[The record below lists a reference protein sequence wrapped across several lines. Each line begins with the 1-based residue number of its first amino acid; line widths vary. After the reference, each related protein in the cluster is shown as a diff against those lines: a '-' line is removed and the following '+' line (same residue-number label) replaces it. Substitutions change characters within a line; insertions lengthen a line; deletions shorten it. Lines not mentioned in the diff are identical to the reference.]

1 MKKLLYAAFCL
12 VLTLGIGCA
21 VTNYELMQDGYNGEI
36 ENTNGP
42 ALMEQGIQT
51 ATTWPDGSD
60 NVQWFVDQKANGD
73 RALTNVNYFTT
84 DGSLFVDYM
93 YCTPDSNGC
102 STVSASDPE
111 VGDVSIFDFKFNP
124 NCSGSRSLVY
134 VVSTT
139 RYYGECGRAVKAFDK
154 MRLMAMLN
162 WDAPDKAS
170 AVFGR
175 NNFALKLVGQDL
187 SSLALPMHGTI
198 PVAIDFGARTARVDA
213 TNPVLGTVAARAGQ
227 FIREHGPAFSVEAR
241 VNGITVQRD
250 NLFKPEVFGN
260 LADRF

>member
-21 VTNYELMQDGYNGEI
+21 VTNYELMQDGYNGQI

-42 ALMEQGIQT
+42 ALIMQGIQT
-51 ATTWPDGSD
+51 ATTWPDGAD

-111 VGDVSIFDFKFNP
+111 VGDVTIFDFKFNP
-124 NCSGSRSLVY
+124 NCSGSRSLYY

-170 AVFGR
+170 AVLGR
-175 NNFALKLVGQDL
+175 NNFALKLTGEDNA
-187 SSLALPMHGTI
+187 SLALPFHGTV
-198 PVAIDFGARTARVDA
+198 PVSLDFGRKTATIDAR
-213 TNPVLGTVAARAGQ
+213 NPLLATVAARAGQ
-227 FIREHGPAFSVEAR
+227 FIREHGPAFSVEAKI
-241 VNGITVQRD
+241 NGLTFKRGNIA
-250 NLFKPEVFGN
+250 KPESFGT
-260 LADRF
+260 LANRY